1 MSLTRLSPL
10 TEKHMNTVDASRS
23 ALERYLHTLPRDA
36 DGHHPLWT
44 TPDGHVAG
52 RFMHSSL
59 SSVFQP
65 VQRLD
70 DGTRIGHEAFIRS
83 FDATGGDL
91 SPWNLFANAAGDDA
105 LIELDR
111 LCRTLHVLNYFGRAD
126 ETGSLFLNV
135 HGRLMLAVG
144 EDHGS
149 AFGRVLSALN
159 IERRKVVI
167 ESPDAMTSDFA
178 MLAYVMLN
186 YRYNGYRIG
195 VNLLSAGQ
203 LDELLRHVRPDF
215 VKLDA
220 GRDDTLRDLPQHAK
234 TCARHGIEL
243 IVRRIGSDAALARVR
258 AAGVHL
264 GQGYALGHPA
274 PAAAFPNH

>member
-1 MSLTRLSPL
+1 
-10 TEKHMNTVDASRS
+10 MNTADSTRT
-23 ALERYLHTLPRDA
+23 ALEHYLHTLSRDA
-36 DGHHPLWT
+36 GGDHALWA

-52 RFMHSSL
+52 RFMRSSL

-65 VQRLD
+65 VRRLD
-70 DGTRIGHEAFIRS
+70 DDTLAGHEAFIRS

-91 SPWNLFANAAGDDA
+91 SPWNLFANAADDDA

-149 AFGRVLSALN
+149 AFGRVLSALK

-167 ESPDAMTSDFA
+167 ESPEAMTSDFA

-195 VNLLSAGQ
+195 VNLLHAGQ
-203 LDELLRHVRPDF
+203 LGELVRHVRPDF

-220 GRDDTLRDLPQHAK
+220 GRDDTLRDLEQHAR

-243 IVRRIGSDAALARVR
+243 IVRRIGSDVALARVR
-258 AAGVHL
+258 ATGVRL
-264 GQGYALGHPA
+264 GQG
-274 PAAAFPNH
+274 

>member
-1 MSLTRLSPL
+1 
-10 TEKHMNTVDASRS
+10 MNTVDTTRS
-23 ALERYLHTLPRDA
+23 ALERYLCALPRIA
-36 DGHHPLWT
+36 DGDHPLWA
-44 TPDGHVAG
+44 TPDGRVAG

-65 VQRLD
+65 LRRLD
-70 DGTRIGHEAFIRS
+70 DGALAGHEAFVRS

-91 SPWNLFANAAGDDA
+91 SPWNLFANAAEDDA

-111 LCRTLHVLNYFGRAD
+111 LCRTLHVLNYFGRPGD
-126 ETGSLFLNV
+126 TGSLFLNV

-149 AFGRVLSALN
+149 AFGRVLSALK

-195 VNLLSAGQ
+195 VNLLNAGQ

-243 IVRRIGSDAALARVR
+243 IVRRIGSDATLARVR
-258 AAGVHL
+258 AAGVRL

-274 PAAAFPNH
+274 PAAAFPNP